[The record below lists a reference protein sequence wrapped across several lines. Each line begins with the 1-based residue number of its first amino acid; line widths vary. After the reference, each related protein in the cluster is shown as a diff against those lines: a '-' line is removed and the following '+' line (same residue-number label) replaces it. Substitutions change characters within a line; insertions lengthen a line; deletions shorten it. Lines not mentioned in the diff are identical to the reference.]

1 MIMSALLV
9 IAIVSMFSALAF
21 YSIGVWSE
29 KLSGLLKVWHTVLF
43 WMGLVFDTTGTTIM
57 GQMAGK
63 FEFNLH
69 GITGALAI
77 VLMMGHAVWAV
88 LALASKK
95 EAVLQ
100 NFHKFSL
107 FVWVIWL
114 IPFLSGMAGA
124 MLK

>member
-1 MIMSALLV
+1 
-9 IAIVSMFSALAF
+9 MFSALTF
-21 YSIGVWSE
+21 YTIGVWSE
-29 KLSGLLKVWHTVLF
+29 KISGRLKVWHTVLF
-43 WMGLVFDTTGTTIM
+43 WTGLVFDTTGTTLM

-77 VLMMGHAVWAV
+77 ILMLGHAVWAV
-88 LALASKK
+88 VVLLSKK
-95 EAVLQ
+95 ESVLQ

-107 FVWVIWL
+107 FVWIMWL
-114 IPFLSGMAGA
+114 IPFITGMLGA

>member
-1 MIMSALLV
+1 MSGLL
-9 IAIVSMFSALAF
+9 IISIVCMFSALAL

-29 KLSGLLKVWHTVLF
+29 KLSARLKVWHTVLF

-63 FEFNLH
+63 MEFNLH

-77 VLMMGHAVWAV
+77 ILMLGHAIWAV
-88 LALASKK
+88 VVLASKK
-95 EAVLQ
+95 ESALQ

-107 FVWVIWL
+107 FVWIMWL
-114 IPFLSGMAGA
+114 IPYLSPVLLGIVG
-124 MLK
+124 